1 MGARPGRP
9 IRAALWLLGGYQRC
23 LSPLLPGACRFWPT
37 CSEYA
42 RLALTRHGLVRSG
55 ALAVWRLCRCHR
67 FARGGFD
74 PPP

>member
-9 IRAALWLLGGYQRC
+9 IRAAL
-23 LSPLLPGACRFWPT
+23 S
-37 CSEYA
+37 
-42 RLALTRHGLVRSG
+42 LTRHGLVRSG